1 MTSSSSESFSSVN
14 DRVDDG
20 EDDDDED
27 AMAILIVI
35 LSK

>member
-27 AMAILIVI
+27 AVAILIVI